1 MNTFY
6 KLNGLKIEEIETIA
20 DFDEACELIRGT
32 IYKNKSDIPIPEGYK
47 LEGLEFVKTL
57 DAYRTEKKAFA
68 FSEYDR
74 QRQNG
79 IDSGL
84 LSATLNKVI
93 DCSERSIV
101 DIDNNIKLIEAESSQ
116 ALLVYKLKDNS
127 FVPCTLEQFKA
138 VSIEMRETLQ
148 ELWKWQS
155 DIKDAISDCKTKEEI
170 DALF

>member
-6 KLNGLKIEEIETIA
+6 KLNGHTIEEVKTRQ
-20 DFDEACELIRGT
+20 DYNTACGLIRGT
-32 IYKNKSDIPIPEGYK
+32 IYQKKSDIPIPDGYK
-47 LEGLEFVKTL
+47 IEGLEFVKTL
-57 DAYRTEKKAFA
+57 AAYKTEKKAFA

-79 IDSGL
+79 IDGGL
-84 LSATLNKVI
+84 LSVTLNKII
-93 DCSERSIV
+93 DCRERSIV

-127 FVPCTLEQFKA
+127 FVPCTLEQFKSI
-138 VSIEMRETLQ
+138 SIEMREALQ
-148 ELWKWQS
+148 ELWKLQS
-155 DIKDAISDCKTKEEI
+155 DTKDAISDCKTKEEI